1 MSDARD
7 PANSPFE
14 EIRRPFPRRDPAA
27 LRRRALLVISGG
39 FKFEKHN
46 RAFLLVFT
54 ILFGMVSTF
63 GTVSFATETP
73 VDPSTNTQQVI
84 GRTPVSEPP
93 AADPTTPVTD
103 PTTPTGDPT
112 VPTGDPTAPV
122 VEPTP
127 DPTAPS
133 SETPTTPTEPSTPE
147 PATPPVT
154 EPPATAPSSEPPAQ
168 QTQSSENTGT
178 QQPSQTPS
186 TTNQNRPTTSREAPE
201 EAEESSSEVSSEP
214 EESSSSVSLPS
225 VSVPD
230 DSSLLPSS
238 SMAPTS
244 NRTLNWIGIIAWVCI
259 GLGVIVVVIVILS
272 NRSRRAAEAGA
283 SVTAG
288 RNAVKSIY

>member
-1 MSDARD
+1 M
-7 PANSPFE
+7 
-14 EIRRPFPRRDPAA
+14 
-27 LRRRALLVISGG
+27 
-39 FKFEKHN
+39 KKHN

-73 VDPSTNTQQVI
+73 VDPSTNTQQQVI
-84 GRTPVSEPP
+84 GR
-93 AADPTTPVTD
+93 
-103 PTTPTGDPT
+103 
-112 VPTGDPTAPV
+112 
-122 VEPTP
+122 
-127 DPTAPS
+127 
-133 SETPTTPTEPSTPE
+133 
-147 PATPPVT
+147 
-154 EPPATAPSSEPPAQ
+154 
-168 QTQSSENTGT
+168 
-178 QQPSQTPS
+178 TPS

-272 NRSRRAAEAGA
+272 NRRPPRGGSGRKRYRRPKRRKKHLLNDKYY
-283 SVTAG
+283 
-288 RNAVKSIY
+288 RNLKY